1 MKLFL
6 LNILLLFTAAHT
18 QWNNIPQFYSRDIYS
33 IYFDNNNIY
42 AGGDSLFFRSSDN
55 GVTWE
60 SVAIT
65 TKSVSINDIIK
76 IDNILYV
83 GTYGE
88 GVYRSFDEGYSWQ
101 QMNSGLSYA
110 SKYINLFY
118 YSNNQLY
125 VATDGGGIYYM
136 NLNSPVTWQHFN
148 DGLQSLYSYSVNAF
162 TRIKNGFIAAALA
175 SGFFYVRPDNSSEWN
190 ERIIDSLKRP
200 DVNSFVSFNDT
211 IFAATDIGIFRSY
224 DNGYSWDSVGILP
237 MPYPVNHLIK
247 EKNRIYACYVIKND
261 FYIWYSDD
269 MGQEWIFLD
278 HQFAFLYHLYVHQ
291 NKLWAATQFG
301 IWYNNG
307 EPTSVEEVNTPSG
320 FTLNQNYPNPFNPTT
335 KIKYTVPALSI
346 GQAGFLPLLDK
357 ERAGVRFVSLKV
369 YDILGNEV
377 ATLVNK
383 EQPASEYEVVWNASN
398 VLSGIYFYRLVIPGI
413 YSKTMKMILLK

>member
-1 MKLFL
+1 MKFVVLNFL
-6 LNILLLFTAAHT
+6 LLYSYTNA

-55 GVTWE
+55 GVTWD
-60 SVAIT
+60 SIAIT
-65 TKSVSINDIIK
+65 AKFVSINDIIK
-76 IDNILYV
+76 VDNILYV

-88 GVYRSFDEGYSWQ
+88 GVYRSFDDGYTWQ

-162 TRIKNGFIAAALA
+162 TRIKDGFITAAGA
-175 SGFFYVRPDNSSEWN
+175 SGFYYLRPDNSSEWS
-190 ERIIDSLKRP
+190 EKIIDSLKRP
-200 DVNSFVSFNDT
+200 DVNAFVSFNDT
-211 IFAATDIGIFRSY
+211 IFAATDVGIFRSY

-237 MPYPVNHLIK
+237 MPYPVNHLIR
-247 EKNRIYACYVIKND
+247 EKSRIYACYVSKND

-269 MGQEWIFLD
+269 KGEKWNFVD
-278 HQFAFLYHLYVHQ
+278 HQFAFLYHLYVHG
-291 NKLWAATQFG
+291 NKLWAATQYG
-301 IWYNNG
+301 IWYNSQ
-307 EPTSVEEVNTPSG
+307 EPTLVDDDEIEVG
-320 FTLNQNYPNPFNPTT
+320 FILEQNYPNPFNPTT
-335 KIKYTVPALSI
+335 KIKFTLPTVETSYMT
-346 GQAGFLPLLDK
+346 
-357 ERAGVRFVSLKV
+357 SLRI
-369 YDILGNEV
+369 YNILGKEII
-377 ATLVNK
+377 TLINK
-383 EQPASEYEVVWNASN
+383 ELSSGEYEVNLDGSKLASG
-398 VLSGIYFYRLVIPGI
+398 VYFYQLKIGSFVETKR
-413 YSKTMKMILLK
+413 MILMK